1 METVT
6 AFPNFYW
13 HTILFLWDLCAL
25 QKHKRFIFSK
35 TNNDNKTIAQAFNFD
50 AAIERHKTKLLD
62 LSRRN
67 QLLNFR
73 FFKRSIIK
81 IVDEI
86 PSEIFKD
93 IVVNNKKF
101 DFLPKPETEEDHE
114 LEISLES
121 IEHHVY
127 DSISLPDKHTD
138 TSLQTDQNVKD
149 LLLGLR
155 NIQSKSREFV
165 EEKGVNVLFL
175 ALGMINWKDEKLR
188 LFQLLVNTW

>member
-1 METVT
+1 M
-6 AFPNFYW
+6 
-13 HTILFLWDLCAL
+13 
-25 QKHKRFIFSK
+25 
-35 TNNDNKTIAQAFNFD
+35 DNKTIVQSFNFD

-73 FFKRSIIK
+73 FFKRSTIK